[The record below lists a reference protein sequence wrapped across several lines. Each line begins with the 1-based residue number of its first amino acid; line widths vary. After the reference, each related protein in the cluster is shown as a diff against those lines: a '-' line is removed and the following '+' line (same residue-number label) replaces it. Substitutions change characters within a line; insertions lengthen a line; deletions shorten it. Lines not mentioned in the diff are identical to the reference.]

1 MFKILGADGKEYGP
15 VAVDQIIRW
24 IGEGRANHETM
35 MQRQGDFDWRPLS
48 QFAEF
53 ADALGVKPPAVATP
67 PAVAPAPA
75 IAAAPAAPAF
85 DARAVALQKV
95 SGPAIGLMITAGLGL
110 AMNGLSVVVHL
121 LRSAPPPPPPGLPP
135 NLEHVLEVMNGP
147 MGIVAGAFGLAMSGL
162 VLFGA
167 LQMQKL
173 SSRGLAMTAAILALV
188 PCFSPCCLVGL
199 PIGIWALVVLLKPEV
214 SSQFD

>member
-35 MQRQGDFDWRPLS
+35 MQRQGEFDWKPLS

-53 ADALGVKPPAVATP
+53 AEALGVKPPVVAP
-67 PAVAPAPA
+67 PPSFAPAPVTA
-75 IAAAPAAPAF
+75 VAAAAPAF
-85 DARAVALQKV
+85 DARAVALQKA

-110 AMNGLSVVVHL
+110 AMNALSILIHL

-135 NLEHVLEVMNGP
+135 NLEHLLEVLNGP
-147 MGIVAGAFGLAMSGL
+147 MGIFFAIFGLAISGL

-167 LQMQKL
+167 IQMQKL

-188 PCFSPCCLVGL
+188 PCFSPCCVVGL